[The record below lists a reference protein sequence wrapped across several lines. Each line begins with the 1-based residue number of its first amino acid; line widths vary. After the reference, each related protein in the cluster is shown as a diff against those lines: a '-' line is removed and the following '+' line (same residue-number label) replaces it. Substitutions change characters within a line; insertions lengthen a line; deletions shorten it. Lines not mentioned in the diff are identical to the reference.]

1 FFFYSYIIFLP
12 IVFLCTKIKRGPKI
26 YPKKYPKIIA
36 INAVNRLIIDE
47 STAKLMGNNKRNPGT
62 VGKAK
67 KRITKTI
74 IIEKIKIISD
84 FKYFEKAI
92 NLTLPYLN

>member
-1 FFFYSYIIFLP
+1 
-12 IVFLCTKIKRGPKI
+12 
-26 YPKKYPKIIA
+26 
-36 INAVNRLIIDE
+36 
-47 STAKLMGNNKRNPGT
+47 MGNNKRNPGT

-74 IIEKIKIISD
+74 TIEKIKIISD